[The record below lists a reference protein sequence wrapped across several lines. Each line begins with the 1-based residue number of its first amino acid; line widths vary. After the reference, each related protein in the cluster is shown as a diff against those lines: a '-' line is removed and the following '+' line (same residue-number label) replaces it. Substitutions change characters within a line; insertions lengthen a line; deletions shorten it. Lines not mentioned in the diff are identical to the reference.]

1 MQYIANLCP
10 DIAGTAVFDARSLVR
25 IFNDSAYFNDS
36 TICSDGSGGIEL
48 AKMKLPLDTIKTS
61 YLKVYPNPAKEQVT
75 ITYQLANSS
84 GLFELYDVTGRLV
97 TSFDITTSS
106 GQMTLSVADIPSGI
120 YIYKLV
126 SDGDSDKLGKLAVIK

>member
-61 YLKVYPNPAKEQVT
+61 YLKVYPNPASDLINISYTIDVKATEIIVT
-75 ITYQLANSS
+75 DIAGREVQRQKIISINSPCTMDIKALAN
-84 GLFELYDVTGRLV
+84 
-97 TSFDITTSS
+97 
-106 GQMTLSVADIPSGI
+106 GI
-120 YIYKLV
+120 YFLQLKKEEEI
-126 SDGDSDKLGKLAVIK
+126 LGVAKFAKE